1 MKRGISL
8 SVLKKHERNLTRTLF
23 ARQRKEESEEKPLF
37 LVFIFVFLKFLYLF
51 SSYTFGPA
59 EVSYS
64 PIRRSI
70 YDTRISPSRLC
81 RSARPRGLIS
91 YSSGRFNHPGAPI
104 IRQTLTQSKPRAPNT
119 QTICISQV
127 SPTVDGNKKRNEIFD
142 TFMNIILSDRLTKS
156 KLSCKNPNCEYPQ
169 HEKQDLDLSEIFH
182 LGAIIEGRRQLGN
195 DQE

>member
-1 MKRGISL
+1 MFCLHQVNPHRQL
-8 SVLKKHERNLTRTLF
+8 SVGTRHIRLHTTKKLNFFLMTLKR
-23 ARQRKEESEEKPLF
+23 ESQGSKSPSKSRCAHIF
-37 LVFIFVFLKFLYLF
+37 FFVFVFFKFLFLF

-91 YSSGRFNHPGAPI
+91 YSSARFNHPGAAI
-104 IRQTLTQSKPRAPNT
+104 IRQTLTQSKPRPPNT

-127 SPTVDGNKKRNEIFD
+127 DPSVELN
-142 TFMNIILSDRLTKS
+142 
-156 KLSCKNPNCEYPQ
+156 
-169 HEKQDLDLSEIFH
+169 
-182 LGAIIEGRRQLGN
+182 
-195 DQE
+195 